1 MDARQEERYARQE
14 GCLQNKNRLD
24 VSRCGTECTYAG
36 KSKCGTSMRALRGK
50 QGC

>member
-24 VSRCGTECTYAG
+24 VSRCGTECMLEKANAG
-36 KSKCGTSMRALRGK
+36 LACVH
-50 QGC
+50 